1 MRETDPGFCERVK
14 QVEIL
19 SEKEKQQVFS
29 GAEAPAFKRMDSM
42 RNMTLRRIADAC
54 GGILHE
60 KEGMGNQEV
69 ECIVTDSR
77 QAGPGSLFAAIKG
90 ERVDAHKFIPAVFD
104 QGAMCVLSE
113 QELPEDTKGSWIK
126 VISTLQALKDIAE
139 YYLRQLNIPVVG
151 ITGSVGKTSTK
162 EMIAAVLSQKYQ
174 TLKTLG
180 NFNNELGLP
189 LTVFRLREED
199 EIAVLEMGISDFGEM
214 HRLAKI
220 ARPDTCVITNI
231 GQCHLEFLKDRD
243 GILRAKTE
251 IFDFLKPDGH
261 IILNGN
267 DDKLITVR
275 NVDGIEPVFFGLSK
289 SGAQT
294 CVATGQSE
302 SDTQEKGGAESID
315 TELSVWADEIQSQ
328 GLKGISCRIH
338 TEQGDFSVLVPIPGQ
353 HMVLNALAGTAV
365 GLTYD
370 LTLEEI
376 KAGIESL
383 QSLSGRF
390 HIIDAEDYTIIDD
403 CYNANPVSV
412 KAAIDLLG
420 FAEGR
425 KVAILG
431 DMFELGSEEEN
442 LHREVGRYAAAAG
455 IDSLICIGKLSRLM
469 YEAALAD
476 GAEAQYFENNDTFL
490 SKIRDLIKAGD
501 SVLVKASHGMHFT
514 QIVETLQKL

>member
-1 MRETDPGFCERVK
+1 
-14 QVEIL
+14 
-19 SEKEKQQVFS
+19 
-29 GAEAPAFKRMDSM
+29 M

-60 KEGMGNQEV
+60 KNNMGNQEV

-77 QAGPGSLFAAIKG
+77 QAGAGALFAAIRG
-90 ERVDAHKFIPAVFD
+90 ERVDGHKFIPAVFE
-104 QGAMCVLSE
+104 QGAICVLSE

-139 YYLRQLNIPVVG
+139 SYLRQMNIPVVG

-162 EMIAAVLSQKYQ
+162 EMIAAVLSQKYR

-251 IFDFLKPDGH
+251 IFDFLRPDGH

-275 NVDGIEPVFFGLSK
+275 NVNGIEPVFFGLPENNA
-289 SGAQT
+289 SG
-294 CVATGQSE
+294 TGSG
-302 SDTQEKGGAESID
+302 KGEEAKAVLAKANGAD
-315 TELSVWADEIQSQ
+315 ADPALAVWADEIQNQ

-338 TEQGDFSVLVPIPGQ
+338 TEQGEFSVLVPIPGQ
-353 HMVLNALAGTAV
+353 HMVYNALAGTAV
-365 GLTYD
+365 GLTYG
-370 LTLEEI
+370 LTLEQI
-376 KAGIESL
+376 KKGIESL

-390 HIIDAEDYTIIDD
+390 HIIETEDFTIIDD
-403 CYNANPVSV
+403 CYNANPVSM
-412 KAAIDLLG
+412 KASLEVLQDG
-420 FAEGR
+420 NGR
-425 KVAILG
+425 RVAILG
-431 DMFELGSEEEN
+431 DMAELGEKEAELHSSVGSFAGTCRIHKLIGVGPLCEELVAAAKAENPGLDAVHYDTLEQLLEN
-442 LHREVGRYAAAAG
+442 LEKEVQKG
-455 IDSLICIGKLSRLM
+455 
-469 YEAALAD
+469 
-476 GAEAQYFENNDTFL
+476 DT
-490 SKIRDLIKAGD
+490 I
-501 SVLVKASHGMHFT
+501 LVKASHCMEFGK
-514 QIVETLQKL
+514 IVERLKSRSV